1 MRDTP
6 GRNYIVGQGRSPS
19 SGNFSISDS
28 RFINGGTSLPGNDNQ
43 NDFSALFFTNPN
55 VHVDRVTITH
65 DNEPFQLQR
74 RHRAARN
81 RAISHQQHHREK
93 LAGGLC
99 GADLRG
105 RHA

>member
-6 GRNYIVGQGRSPS
+6 GRNYIVGQGLSPS

-65 DNEPFQLQR
+65 DNEPFNT
-74 RHRAARN
+74 AAASSCTEPGN
-81 RAISHQQHHREK
+81 QSPTAP
-93 LAGGLC
+93 
-99 GADLRG
+99 
-105 RHA
+105 